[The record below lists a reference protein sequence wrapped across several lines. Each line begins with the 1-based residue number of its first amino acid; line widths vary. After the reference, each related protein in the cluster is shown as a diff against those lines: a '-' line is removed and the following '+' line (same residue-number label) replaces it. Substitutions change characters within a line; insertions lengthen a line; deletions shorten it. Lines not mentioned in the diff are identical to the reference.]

1 MEYHI
6 RLHPSGNKT
15 KNYEKTHCCH
25 VTDDVSFSSST
36 KQTN

>member
-1 MEYHI
+1 MEKFV

-15 KNYEKTHCCH
+15 KNYEKTHFCYH
-25 VTDDVSFSSST
+25 VADFSFCTST